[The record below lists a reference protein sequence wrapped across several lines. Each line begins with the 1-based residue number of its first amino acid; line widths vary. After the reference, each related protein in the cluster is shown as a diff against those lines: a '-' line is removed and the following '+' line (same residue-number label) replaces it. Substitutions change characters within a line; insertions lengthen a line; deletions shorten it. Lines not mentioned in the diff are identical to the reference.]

1 MVLSLQVAENRYY
14 SEVTKIFFRPM
25 NSIRWVTVDMAQV
38 IDIKDKF
45 VFAVQTESEKKRCP
59 ES

>member
-1 MVLSLQVAENRYY
+1 
-14 SEVTKIFFRPM
+14 M